1 MPSIKRSM
9 DIIVSSFCLFILSPL
24 LLITGLIIKVTM
36 PGPLFF
42 RQRRVGMHE
51 RLFDILKF
59 RSMKV
64 DRSAEERFDF
74 DKDEERI
81 TAFGR
86 LIRRLK
92 IDELPQ
98 LLNVLKGDMSL
109 VGPRPTIE
117 QQVAE
122 YDAHQRRRLDVKP
135 GMTGLAQVNGNTYL
149 SWEERIEYDIQYVD
163 THSAKL
169 DLMIILKTVLIVLFG
184 EGNFKKT
191 AGKVSKG

>member
-1 MPSIKRSM
+1 M